1 VIRSEVGNKAAGEN
15 LCTLPANACL
25 DPGRLRP
32 FNAITDQTSSLRF
45 IEVNWNLGFIDGT
58 TLPPGQPLGSY
69 SFDQLAGSI
78 LNMFDFDDPP
88 NLSCLFLD
96 PLTGTIR

>member
-1 VIRSEVGNKAAGEN
+1 MISPWATTNFVDHTV
-15 LCTLPANACL
+15 
-25 DPGRLRP
+25 
-32 FNAITDQTSSLRF
+32 TDQTSSLRF

-78 LNMFDFDDPP
+78 LNMFDFDNRP
-88 NLSCLFLD
+88 NLSRLFLD
-96 PLTGTIR
+96 PYTGTTR